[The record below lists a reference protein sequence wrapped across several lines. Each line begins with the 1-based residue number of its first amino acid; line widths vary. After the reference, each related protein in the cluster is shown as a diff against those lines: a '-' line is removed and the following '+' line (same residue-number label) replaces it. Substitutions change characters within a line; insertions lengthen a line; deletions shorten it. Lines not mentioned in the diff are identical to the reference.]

1 MPLLNKEQIM
11 EIIPHRAPFLLIDE
25 ITELE
30 PGVRAV
36 GKTYI
41 KQDDFWFKGH
51 FPGYPVTPG
60 VLMIE
65 MLAQAGAVCILSL
78 EENKGKIGLLAGVDN
93 AKFRRQVLP
102 GETLDLEVEIIKVK
116 GPIGVG
122 KAIASVGGQ
131 KAVSAEISFALKS
144 V

>member
-1 MPLLNKEQIM
+1 M
-11 EIIPHRAPFLLIDE
+11 
-25 ITELE
+25 
-30 PGVRAV
+30 
-36 GKTYI
+36 
-41 KQDDFWFKGH
+41 
-51 FPGYPVTPG
+51 
-60 VLMIE
+60 
-65 MLAQAGAVCILSL
+65 
-78 EENKGKIGLLAGVDN
+78 DN